1 MTHPFLRSVLFF
13 TFLCIR
19 GDFITFS
26 QAWPTHFCGAFYFF
40 LFCVFVVTL
49 LLLAKHDPSFF
60 AERFTFFF
68 FAVFVVTLLLLAKH
82 DPSFFAERFLFSFL
96 CIRGDFITFSQ
107 AWPTLFC
114 GAFYFGPEQIIE
126 YRIWGLLA
134 TLEEKWL
141 SLSHCWLVQ

>member
-1 MTHPFLRSVLFF
+1 
-13 TFLCIR
+13 
-19 GDFITFS
+19 
-26 QAWPTHFCGAFYFF
+26 
-40 LFCVFVVTL
+40 VVTL

-107 AWPTLFC
+107 A
-114 GAFYFGPEQIIE
+114 
-126 YRIWGLLA
+126 
-134 TLEEKWL
+134 
-141 SLSHCWLVQ
+141 